1 MWQLTGWQ
9 LSSELRDVWTMSDNY
24 SYLSKSV
31 TSVQSRVLCKIP
43 CFFVLLSV
51 IWNVS
56 NVSVSLSMLLSS
68 LTTVS
73 WWHLPWLRATLHDD
87 TMCSMFPLLCTT
99 LIVVCFVFNIS
110 TVKYGLG
117 QYSTLCRIHLHET
130 SCYRQNKRKDNI
142 NTDTAQHSYIFM
154 CDVQCYITLMCIIYI
169 SLTNDVG
176 SIFRVVYKLLE
187 F

>member
-1 MWQLTGWQ
+1 MHIVCKYVFFFYTATVIFFLLWQGAVWQLTGWQ

-110 TVKYGLG
+110 TVIYGLG
-117 QYSTLCRIHLHET
+117 QYNSESFIQHYVEYTYMRPAVTGRTKERIT
-130 SCYRQNKRKDNI
+130 
-142 NTDTAQHSYIFM
+142 
-154 CDVQCYITLMCIIYI
+154 
-169 SLTNDVG
+169 
-176 SIFRVVYKLLE
+176 
-187 F
+187 